1 MNIYQILAI
10 VFACIILLSV
20 ILIAIIVFIR
30 KRKKTN
36 IYEYSGLLDALGG
49 LTNISSLNHKGSRI
63 SVNVNDKKIVDKE
76 KIKQE
81 GIDTIVV
88 SNKKVTMVVDSK
100 KAIEIF
106 NYLNQKE
113 LNQ

>member
-1 MNIYQILAI
+1 MDIYQILAI
-10 VFACIILLSV
+10 IAAGIILLSLLITV
-20 ILIAIIVFIR
+20 IVVGC
-30 KRKKTN
+30 KHKK
-36 IYEYSGLLDALGG
+36 ISISEYPGLLSALGG
-49 LTNISSLNHKGSRI
+49 FTNILSLNHKGSRI
-63 SVNVNDKKIVDKE
+63 SINVNDKKIVDKE

-88 SNKKVTMVVDSK
+88 SNKKVTLVVDSK